1 MQLMNDGS
9 EGIPSTVVFG
19 ATGFLGKYL
28 YESLRNKNPRTLG
41 VARRASDGFAFFDL
55 AKPDIKK
62 LRLREQ
68 GITSAIIASA
78 ITRISTCEKDSRT
91 TRSINVDGTLELA
104 RQLHEEGIK
113 VIVFSSDYV
122 FDGITGHYDDFSPVN
137 PLNEY
142 GRQKAEVEMRLPV
155 VCGWNCLIIR
165 LSKVYS
171 TVKGSSTL
179 LDEMAA
185 KLVHGDVVR
194 AARDQIFCPTYIDDV
209 VQIMMFLLTS
219 DVMGII
225 NVCSPEAV
233 SRANLAAM
241 IADALRIDIGCIQ
254 DIYLRDLGEPFE
266 RPKDTSMT
274 SVRLSQCMQ
283 YDFKQLR
290 TSILELCVKYREY
303 VDGC

>member
-1 MQLMNDGS
+1 MQLINDGS

-19 ATGFLGKYL
+19 ATGFLGSHI
-28 YESLRNKNPRTLG
+28 YERLRNKNPHTLG
-41 VARRASDGFAFFDL
+41 VARQASGGFAFFDL
-55 AKPDIKK
+55 AKPDIKH
-62 LRLREQ
+62 LRLKEQ
-68 GITSAIIASA
+68 GITSAIIAAA
-78 ITRISTCEKDSRT
+78 ITRIGICEKNPKT

-104 RQLHEEGIK
+104 RQLHNEGIK
-113 VIVFSSDYV
+113 VVIFSSDYV

-142 GRQKAEVEMRLPV
+142 GRQKTEVEMRLPV
-155 VCGWNCLIIR
+155 VCRQNCLIVR

-171 TVKGSSTL
+171 IVKGSGTL
-179 LDEMAA
+179 LDEMAS

-194 AARDQIFCPTYIDDV
+194 AARDQIFCPTDIDDV
-209 VQIMMFLLTS
+209 VQVMMLLLTS
-219 DVMGII
+219 DVVGII

-241 IADALRIDIGCIQ
+241 IADALRIDIGRIQ

-266 RPKDTSMT
+266 RPKDTSMI

-290 TSILELCVKYREY
+290 TSILELCGRYREY